1 MIGIAGQ
8 ARRCVQSPGCFLLNM
23 RGSLKRS
30 GASIPHL
37 LKYYM

>member
-23 RGSLKRS
+23 RGSLN
-30 GASIPHL
+30 APEPAYHT
-37 LKYYM
+37 Y